1 MGASRLRIDEFESD
15 GNIKSG
21 ELEGI
26 DLLFVKSTDLRCLSR
41 HTLHTAKPI
50 GNMYPL
56 RV

>member
-26 DLLFVKSTDLRCLSR
+26 DLLFECSNRNFNSKQ
-41 HTLHTAKPI
+41 AKQKV
-50 GNMYPL
+50 L
-56 RV
+56 